1 VDNENTDVGKKAAL
15 DQDGTAAQRP
25 GGTRFFR
32 QQMGDHTPVAGR
44 RSSVHAAMS
53 QQSSD
58 SGRGTESLPQK
69 LVQLVGYRDPNA
81 CREAW
86 VRPRRVQR

>member
-1 VDNENTDVGKKAAL
+1 MDNNNK
-15 DQDGTAAQRP
+15 
-25 GGTRFFR
+25 
-32 QQMGDHTPVAGR
+32 QQMGDQNPSIGR
-44 RSSVHAAMS
+44 RAGTYNAMS

-69 LVQLVGYRDPNA
+69 LVQLVGYRDPKA

-86 VRPRRVQR
+86 VRPRLPTQR